1 MWQQSLTDKIS
12 IIYVS
17 FHKTFHYLDKIFFDV
32 SAHLIIIS
40 FLLPFQTK
48 KITNLH
54 FNVLLQICQFFE
66 RQIHKFN
73 TINLTE
79 KKVSTYLK
87 RILLEFVYQSSFS

>member
-1 MWQQSLTDKIS
+1 MATKLNGQNFDNL
-12 IIYVS
+12 S
-17 FHKTFHYLDKIFFDV
+17 FHKTFHYLDKIFFDF

-48 KITNLH
+48 KDNKFTFQRFTSNLS
-54 FNVLLQICQFFE
+54 VFE

-79 KKVSTYLK
+79 K
-87 RILLEFVYQSSFS
+87 R